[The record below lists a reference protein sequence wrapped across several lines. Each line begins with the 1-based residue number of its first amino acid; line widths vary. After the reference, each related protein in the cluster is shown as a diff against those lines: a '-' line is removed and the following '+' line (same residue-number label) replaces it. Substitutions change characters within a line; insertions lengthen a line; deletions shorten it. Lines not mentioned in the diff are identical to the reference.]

1 MLLHAY
7 LLKSS
12 IFLTVLLSSENS
24 DLISFMFII
33 IFNSASFFTEGLTE
47 TLFYE
52 NLILELVVL
61 IP

>member
-33 IFNSASFFTEGLTE
+33 IFNSASFITEGLTE

-52 NLILELVVL
+52 NLILEFVVL